1 MEKDTKG
8 FWNLVVGPVEPGLYS
23 YAFQIDKVQFADL
36 RNHLLKPYRGAHE
49 SLLEVSGA
57 RPQVWQQQP
66 VPHGKARPSEAKLDN
81 TEAYGT
87 LNMGAGF
94 AFFVSADDAEKTAVI
109 ARECGIDAWVSGA
122 VETGPKQVI
131 IEPIGVT
138 YRAHDLKL
146 R

>member
-66 VPHGKARPSEAKLDN
+66 VPHGKARPMLVVMPFVNPVSQSETK
-81 TEAYGT
+81 
-87 LNMGAGF
+87 
-94 AFFVSADDAEKTAVI
+94 
-109 ARECGIDAWVSGA
+109 
-122 VETGPKQVI
+122 
-131 IEPIGVT
+131 
-138 YRAHDLKL
+138 DLYEW
-146 R
+146 RIRPSTDSRRNS